1 MAPGILVLVSI
12 PCHIE
17 PCMRF
22 SLTRLSDNLLL
33 GVFKTSIVPAF
44 TNLPRQVKPLHIC
57 LLALKYSLRWSSCDL
72 SCGGI
77 GLSTRFATVTYVLAE
92 LG

>member
-22 SLTRLSDNLLL
+22 SLTRLTDNLRL
-33 GVFKTSIVPAF
+33 GVFKPSIVTTF
-44 TNLPRQVKPLHIC
+44 HNLPYQVKSFQVC
-57 LLALKYSLRWSSCDL
+57 LLALKYSLRWSFCDL
-72 SCGGI
+72 SCGVV
-77 GLSTRFATVTYVLAE
+77 GLSACTVTYVLAE